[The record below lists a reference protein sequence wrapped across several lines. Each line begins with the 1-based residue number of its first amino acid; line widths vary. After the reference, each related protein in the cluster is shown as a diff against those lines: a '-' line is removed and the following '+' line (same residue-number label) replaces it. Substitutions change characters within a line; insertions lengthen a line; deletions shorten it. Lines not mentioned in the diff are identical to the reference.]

1 MDTESVAHC
10 VCYNEGMPPEIPRQD
25 ATGPDLSRQDAS
37 DPEFNHSLTIE
48 QVADRYAAAGHP
60 RTHRTIQRYCA
71 KGHLDAR
78 KMTTVF
84 GDKYLVAP
92 YSVTRHIAQTNEV
105 IAFSGQTTG
114 GDMPRQDAAGRDESR
129 QDATSRGNEA
139 EGSIP
144 TSASSN
150 VGASHDGAGKHGTG
164 AVAGDRYVGALE
176 RENDFL
182 RGQILIKDTQIG
194 ELSSR
199 ARETNVLIKGLQ
211 DLFMRLQPGRPEPR
225 THETISGE
233 PENSATA
240 AN

>member
-114 GDMPRQDAAGRDESR
+114 GDRTRQVAATRPKGLFQRR
-129 QDATSRGNEA
+129 RRATSVL
-139 EGSIP
+139 P
-144 TSASSN
+144 MT
-150 VGASHDGAGKHGTG
+150 
-164 AVAGDRYVGALE
+164 E
-176 RENDFL
+176 RENTA
-182 RGQILIKDTQIG
+182 RGRSPATDM
-194 ELSSR
+194 S
-199 ARETNVLIKGLQ
+199 ARSNAS
-211 DLFMRLQPGRPEPR
+211 
-225 THETISGE
+225 TISYAVR
-233 PENSATA
+233 S
-240 AN
+240 